1 MQQSFFDFSGA
12 INEEAEQADK
22 WKERRPIRVI
32 IGNPPYLASSTNEYD
47 ISAYKFETD
56 GITALKEKNSKWLND
71 DYVKFIR
78 FSEKHIEKD
87 GKGVLAFISNN
98 GYLDNPTFR
107 GMRASLLRTFDKI
120 YILNLHGNSIK
131 QEKCPDGSKDENV
144 FDIRVGVSIIFAIK
158 TSKNNAWGKVYYQ
171 DLYGLRE
178 DKFTK
183 LQKGEFEFK
192 EVKLDSKTAVFVP
205 QDNANK
211 EEYDKGVSL
220 VELFNIYSAGIVMGR
235 DSLCAQNSKED
246 IEKVVLDFK
255 TKDESDLR
263 VKYSLGKDTDWKVG
277 EAKKDIESGV
287 GKLVEIAYR
296 IFDHRWTYYSGKQ
309 NGFHCRSRSEVM
321 CNFANDENNL
331 GFCFTR
337 TDKSQR
343 PYSMVFV
350 TDKITESCYLTTQT
364 AGIATVCPLYIAP
377 DDISKERTINYNV
390 APLKTLTQNL
400 LQEVSEKD
408 VFNYCY
414 GVLYNPAYREKF
426 NELLKL
432 DYPKVSIPANQEE
445 FDKFATAGKRLIE
458 LHLMKANVS
467 KELDLELDET
477 QNLSI
482 EQVKY
487 QDGKVYIN
495 KATAI
500 CGITEEV
507 WNYFIGGY
515 QIIDKWLK
523 THKGEVLDYDKFSH
537 LKKIVAIVEETIKI
551 QKTL

>member
-1 MQQSFFDFSGA
+1 
-12 INEEAEQADK
+12 
-22 WKERRPIRVI
+22 
-32 IGNPPYLASSTNEYD
+32 
-47 ISAYKFETD
+47 
-56 GITALKEKNSKWLND
+56 
-71 DYVKFIR
+71 
-78 FSEKHIEKD
+78 
-87 GKGVLAFISNN
+87 
-98 GYLDNPTFR
+98 
-107 GMRASLLRTFDKI
+107 
-120 YILNLHGNSIK
+120 
-131 QEKCPDGSKDENV
+131 
-144 FDIRVGVSIIFAIK
+144 
-158 TSKNNAWGKVYYQ
+158 
-171 DLYGLRE
+171 
-178 DKFTK
+178 
-183 LQKGEFEFK
+183 FEFK

-205 QDNANK
+205 QDNVNK

-220 VELFNIYSAGIVMGR
+220 VDLFNIYSAGIVMGR

-246 IEKVVLDFK
+246 IEKIILDFK
-255 TKDESDLR
+255 TKDENDLR

-287 GKLVEIAYR
+287 GKPVEIAYR
-296 IFDHRWTYYSGKQ
+296 IFDNRWTYYSGKQ

-331 GFCFTR
+331 GL
-337 TDKSQR
+337 
-343 PYSMVFV
+343 VFSRGDSSARKFSNILAI
-350 TDKITESCYLTTQT
+350 DKIVDAHIL
-364 AGIATVCPLYIAP
+364 AGPSIASIATLYIAP
-377 DDISKERTINYNV
+377 DDISKERTVNYNV

-400 LQEVSEKD
+400 SHNVSEKD

-414 GVLYNPAYREKF
+414 GVLYNLAYREKF
-426 NELLKL
+426 NDLLKL

-445 FDKFATAGKRLIE
+445 FDKFAMAGKRLIE

-495 KATAI
+495 KVTAI